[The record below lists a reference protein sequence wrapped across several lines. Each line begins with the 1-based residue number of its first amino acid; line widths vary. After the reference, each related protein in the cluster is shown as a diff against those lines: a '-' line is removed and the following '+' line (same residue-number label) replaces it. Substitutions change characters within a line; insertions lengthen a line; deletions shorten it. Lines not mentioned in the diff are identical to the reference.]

1 MPVRVF
7 VGLLPSLLVRE
18 LGCMVAILVS
28 PPSCL
33 GEFGTWLTIFSKIT
47 GSVPAT

>member
-7 VGLLPSLLVRE
+7 VGLPPSLLVRE
-18 LGCMVAILVS
+18 LGCMVAFLVS
-28 PPSCL
+28 PSSYHL
-33 GEFGTWLTIFSKIT
+33 EFGTWLTILLQIT